1 MTILRDNQYPDSFF
15 FPIIHATLNKL
26 VTVNN
31 DDVDNSS
38 VNNLDLTLDPNACLI
53 SMDKKDKFKFFLE
66 YRGKPTDLLAK
77 AFHKLNAPCTVI
89 MTTRKLKT
97 CLPSLKPL
105 VPKMLRSNVVYK
117 LTCPSCNA
125 SYVGQTV
132 RHVQQRVREHLG
144 SKGIMKSHF
153 DACGVDP
160 LSIQDFD
167 FVSLLDKANKT
178 SKLLTL
184 EALYISKIKPV
195 LNTKD
200 EFKSRTLTLKLY

>member
-1 MTILRDNQYPDSFF
+1 
-15 FPIIHATLNKL
+15 
-26 VTVNN
+26 
-31 DDVDNSS
+31 
-38 VNNLDLTLDPNACLI
+38 
-53 SMDKKDKFKFFLE
+53 
-66 YRGKPTDLLAK
+66 
-77 AFHKLNAPCTVI
+77 
-89 MTTRKLKT
+89 
-97 CLPSLKPL
+97 
-105 VPKMLRSNVVYK
+105 MLRSNVVYK
-117 LTCPSCNA
+117 LTCPSCSCNA

-195 LNTKD
+195 LNTKQCFQLPN
-200 EFKSRTLTLKLY
+200 EKIAENLSRA